1 MIDQIEQIIN
11 CNCRLEVSDN
21 GYLECELEQ
30 GHSGNHQFTHSGETW
45 PRRKYQI
52 TWERDEEKD
61 FIFLE
66 EYLKEINFED
76 VFLYIKDNFNI
87 LSYDYIFKDDA
98 KDGATPT
105 LLVYMEYNQDFIN
118 DVSFYETLWDEES
131 KIRLYLDDNL
141 LFRGKPISNE
151 TLFIYLNIY
160 PKDDKCL

>member
-1 MIDQIEQIIN
+1 MNNQKEQIIN

-21 GYLECELEQ
+21 GYLKCELEQ
-30 GHSGNHQFTHSGETW
+30 GHSGNHQFTHNGETW

-98 KDGATPT
+98 KDGGTPT
-105 LLVYMEYNQDFIN
+105 LLVNMEYNQDFIN

-151 TLFIYLNIY
+151 TLFINLNIY
-160 PKDDKCL
+160 PKDDNCL